1 MGSKKRSAQQKKIA
15 QFKAELAGFD
25 TDFASGGLEGAF
37 ARERAHLDGASER
50 RQAARRTRACESK
63 NRYATRQDALEA
75 IELCAEH
82 GTRGLRCYRCKYC
95 HGWHLTSHP
104 QE

>member
-15 QFKAELAGFD
+15 QFKAEL
-25 TDFASGGLEGAF
+25 GGLDGAF
-37 ARERAHLDGASER
+37 AREQAHLDGVSER

-63 NRYATRQDALEA
+63 NRYVTRQDALEA